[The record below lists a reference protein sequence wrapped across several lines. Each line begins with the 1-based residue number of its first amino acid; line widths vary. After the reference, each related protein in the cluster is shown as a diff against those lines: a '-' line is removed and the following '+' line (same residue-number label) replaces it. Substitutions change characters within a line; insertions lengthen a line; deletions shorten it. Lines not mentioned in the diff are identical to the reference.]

1 DLKIGDRIK
10 VLFQGA
16 IKEFVI
22 EGLRK
27 VSNLVGSSLATF
39 DLKTSQQVLGRD
51 GVFDEI
57 AVQAAPGVTP
67 DALRARIAGV
77 LPDKYEVLTNGEAA
91 QQAEKSWTK
100 SLGFLTTSLL
110 VFGAVALLVS
120 AFIIFNTFSILVAQ
134 RTRELGLLRALGASR
149 MQVTLS
155 VLAEALAV
163 GVVASTAGVLLGY
176 EAAHGLLALLG
187 RMGFDVPATSV

>member
-77 LPDKYEVLTNGEAA
+77 LPDKYEVVTDAQAA
-91 QQAEKSWTK
+91 QEAERSWTQA
-100 SLGFLTTSLL
+100 LGFLTTGL
-110 VFGAVALLVS
+110 FMFAMVALLVS
-120 AFIIFNTFSILVAQ
+120 AFIIFNTFSILIAQ

-149 MQVTLS
+149 AQVTGS
-155 VLAEALAV
+155 VLAEALVVGLVSSLA
-163 GVVASTAGVLLGY
+163 GVVAGC
-176 EAAHGLLALLG
+176 
-187 RMGFDVPATSV
+187 